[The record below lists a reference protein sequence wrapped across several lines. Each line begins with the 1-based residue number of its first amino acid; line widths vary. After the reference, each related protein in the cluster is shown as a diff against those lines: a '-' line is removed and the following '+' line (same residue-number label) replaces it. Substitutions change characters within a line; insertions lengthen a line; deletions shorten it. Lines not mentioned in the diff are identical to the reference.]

1 MIHSKFFYVVFL
13 TLLLGSG
20 CSKNDEMNSAVEKSP
35 SNSKSNVKISNDPNA
50 KFMAQQTSVNSFE
63 SSNTY
68 NNYGFAYRY
77 ESRSGDGKE
86 YFYKSIQEFM
96 SDDFTNQRHILAE
109 TWTEIS
115 KEEYLQTR
123 EHYDQT
129 RELIDLHPEIL
140 QSTPI
145 YQKFLQ
151 FLEEQQ
157 ARRAEFEKKRA
168 DFDAEFNRKRAEFDA
183 EFNRKRTEFDKRWT
197 ESTRPSPQ
205 SKNLDTTHREEVLDD
220 IQIEEPELSDH
231 ESQPDNTSVQ

>member
-1 MIHSKFFYVVFL
+1 MIKLNFLHIAFL
-13 TLLLGSG
+13 TLILGSG
-20 CSKNDEMNSAVEKSP
+20 CSKNDHTNIAEDNSP
-35 SNSKSNVKISNDPNA
+35 SHSKSSVNNDPNA
-50 KFMAQQTSVNSFE
+50 KFTAKQTSVNSFE

-77 ESRSGDGKE
+77 ESRSGDGE
-86 YFYKSIQEFM
+86 EHFYKSIQEFM
-96 SDDFTNQRHILAE
+96 NNDITNQRNILAE

-123 EHYDQT
+123 QLYDET

-157 ARRAEFEKKRA
+157 DRQAEFERKRA
-168 DFDAEFNRKRAEFDA
+168 DFKAEFEQQRADFNAEFNRKHAEFD
-183 EFNRKRTEFDKRWT
+183 KSWT
-197 ESTRPSPQ
+197 ESMQPSTQ
-205 SKNLDTTHREEVLDD
+205 SKNLDTAHEEVLDD
-220 IQIEEPELSDH
+220 IQIEEPKLSDQ
-231 ESQPDNTSVQ
+231 ESQPDNTSVL

>member
-1 MIHSKFFYVVFL
+1 MIKSKFLYIVFL

-20 CSKNDEMNSAVEKSP
+20 CSKNDQMNSAVEKSS
-35 SNSKSNVKISNDPNA
+35 SNSKSNVNINNDPNA

-77 ESRSGDGKE
+77 ESRSGDGE
-86 YFYKSIQEFM
+86 EHFYKSIQEFM
-96 SDDFTNQRHILAE
+96 NNDITNQRNILAE

-123 EHYDQT
+123 QLYDET

-157 ARRAEFEKKRA
+157 DRQAEFEKKRA
-168 DFDAEFNRKRAEFDA
+168 EFKAEFEQQRADFNAEFNRKHAEFD
-183 EFNRKRTEFDKRWT
+183 KSWT
-197 ESTRPSPQ
+197 ESMQPSTQ
-205 SKNLDTTHREEVLDD
+205 SKNLDTAHEEVLDD
-220 IQIEEPELSDH
+220 IQIEEPKLSDQ
-231 ESQPDNTSVQ
+231 ESQPDNTSVL